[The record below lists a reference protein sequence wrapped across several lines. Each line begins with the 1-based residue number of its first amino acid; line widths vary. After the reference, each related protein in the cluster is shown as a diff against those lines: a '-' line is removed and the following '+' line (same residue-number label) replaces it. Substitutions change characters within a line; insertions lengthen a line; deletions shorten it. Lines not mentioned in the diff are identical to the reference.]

1 MNAITCMRKLSFT
14 LSSVALL
21 LLASCAAQVVP
32 IMSVSDDQA
41 AKRSEAPSDRAVV
54 YVFREQEFCGQ
65 KTLYSVIVDGRT
77 IGWNGSGTYYKL
89 TLLPGIHEL
98 KHFGLVTAGVIG
110 GARLTS
116 PHSLTLTVDPGK
128 TYYIRQE
135 TCLSGSLAQVIP
147 SEGATQVVSLRLARF
162 DPRNLTTAQIEK
174 KLRDKVPLFEKPMLP
189 KQTALNQRL
198 PEPLR
203 NGPDISSE
211 ELKKTLGNFLE
222 RVGVVLLVGLAI
234 FGASHNSGNLNQAQV
249 QPMLLDR
256 PGYVQQASPQQAFVP
271 LKNYV
276 STSGDIY
283 SVSGNTITSTTK
295 GERWTID
302 GNTIRGAN
310 GIMYRI
316 SGNSVYSDSGQ
327 SYQLS
332 GKTLLGIDGSICSIT
347 DTLINCK

>member
-1 MNAITCMRKLSFT
+1 MNATACAQKLSST
-14 LSSVALL
+14 LALAALL
-21 LLASCAAQVVP
+21 LLAACAAQVVP

-41 AKRSEAPSDRAVV
+41 AKRSEAPVDRAVV
-54 YVFREQEFCGQ
+54 YVFRAQEFCGQ

-77 IGWNGSGTYYKL
+77 VGWNGSGTYYKL

-116 PHSLTLTVDPGK
+116 PHSLALTVEAGK
-128 TYYIRQE
+128 VYYVRQE
-135 TCLSGSLAQVIP
+135 TCFSGGLAEVIP
-147 SEGATQVVSLRLARF
+147 VEGATQVFTLRLARF
-162 DPRNLTTAQIEK
+162 DPRNLTTTQIEK
-174 KLRDKVPLFEKPMLP
+174 MLRDKVPLFEKSSLP
-189 KQTALNQRL
+189 KQDGLNQRL
-198 PEPLR
+198 PQPFR
-203 NGPDISSE
+203 GGPDISSD
-211 ELKKTLGNFLE
+211 ELKQTLGNFLE
-222 RVGVVLLVGLAI
+222 GVGVVLLVGSAI
-234 FGASHNSGNLNQAQV
+234 FGATHNGGHINQAQI
-249 QPMLLDR
+249 QPFLLER
-256 PGYVQQASPQQAFVP
+256 PGYVQQSSSQQAFVP

-283 SVSGNTITSTTK
+283 NVSGNTITSTTK

-316 SGNSVYSDSGQ
+316 SGNIVYSDSGQ

-332 GKTLLGIDGSICSIT
+332 GKTLLGVDGSICSIT
-347 DTLINCK
+347 DALINCK